1 MKIKTGKSEAL
12 LPAFVPYKGA
22 NIIPALAVS
31 AGGAFRPNTRKAGAD
46 IVENAQNELKKPEES
61 RQLY

>member
-31 AGGAFRPNTRKAGAD
+31 DGSAFRPNTRKAETNV
-46 IVENAQNELKKPEES
+46 VEFAQNELEKMEEMPWV
-61 RQLY
+61 Y